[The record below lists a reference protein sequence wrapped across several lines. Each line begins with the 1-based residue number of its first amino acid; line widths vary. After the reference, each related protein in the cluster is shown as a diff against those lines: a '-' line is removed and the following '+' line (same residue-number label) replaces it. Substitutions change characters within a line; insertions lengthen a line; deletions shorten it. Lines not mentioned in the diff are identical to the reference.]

1 MNVPLHDS
9 WKIER
14 SEPVDFSSRFSYEK
28 TGWKEQFRQ
37 GFNNGIKL
45 NNMQTLERKRGTSK
59 KKLIYV

>member
-1 MNVPLHDS
+1 MNEPLHVS

-14 SEPVDFSSRFSYEK
+14 SEPVDFSSRSSYEK
-28 TGWKEQFRQ
+28 DGWKEQFRS

-59 KKLIYV
+59 KKLIYI